1 MQLHNFDVDIV
12 IPSSKQKVK
21 IDKDHIEVNN
31 TSIACKDV
39 KAVKYGVSLIG
50 NKKNPERKDYNIDIL
65 SNTGIEISIKFSSST
80 FGDLLEED
88 HMYYYIMSGVW
99 QFVKKYL
106 VSHFIE
112 ILNEQQTF
120 DIGKN
125 TVTHEGFLM
134 SYKTWEPSFKTFNW
148 TKIRTEI
155 VLWSDIKYYL
165 SKGILHV
172 ESLSDKR
179 KKAEFSL
186 HYDWNAVVLNT
197 LLHYLWQEHR
207 KEKLAKGEKI

>member
-1 MQLHNFDVDIV
+1 MQPHNFDVDIV
-12 IPSSKQKVK
+12 IPSSKQKIK

-50 NKKNPERKDYNIDIL
+50 SKRKPERKDYNIDIL
-65 SNTGIEISIKFSSST
+65 NQAGKEISIKFSSTT

-88 HMYYYIMSGVW
+88 HTYYYIMSGVW
-99 QFVKKYL
+99 QYVKKYL

-112 ILNEQQTF
+112 ILNEKQTF
-120 DIGKN
+120 EIGKN
-125 TVTHEGFLM
+125 TITHEGFLM
-134 SYKTWEPSFKTFNW
+134 SYNTWQPSFKTLKW
-148 TKIRTEI
+148 TKTVNDI
-155 VLWSDIKYYL
+155 VVWSDIKYYL
-165 SKGILHV
+165 SKGVLHV
-172 ESLSDKR
+172 KSMSDNR

-186 HYDWNAVVLNT
+186 HNDWNAVVLNT

-207 KEKLAKGEKI
+207 KEKLAKGDKI